1 MPVCCRCNGNG
12 RCTNCVCSRAGA
24 PCQNCLPSRRG
35 RCNNALPTDI
45 WDDSV
50 TAAPNNNTSA
60 SAQSRRVSQVA
71 VDSHLLDNGDTHQQS
86 NLHSSIT
93 TSSPTPSLTLCP
105 ESTTAVLQTETEM
118 AAPLEGTQ
126 NLAAN
131 PDANSAELNNLPTFT
146 PIVTASFKWGEKDG
160 DILIQSVDTIYNETV
175 HWKRNLFKTPSGKAG
190 RLFVQEITRL
200 LTAFSEKTALEG
212 IAMKAA
218 MIMPALL
225 LQNPHQRSN
234 SKQHSALLERRLKL
248 WSQGDMESLLNEGRT
263 IQQEVNKKR
272 GKRERQ
278 NQDVARSFA
287 KQMMEGKVKAAMR
300 SIEND
305 SSGGQLQLNA
315 TACPSNPATVREV
328 LKEKHPQRC
337 QPNSSAIITAQAT
350 EPHPILYDKID
361 GHLIHS
367 IALKMDGSAGPSG
380 LDVAAWKRLC
390 TSYKTA
396 STDLCNAL
404 ASATRRICTEL
415 VDPIVIMPLVACR
428 LIALDKCP
436 GVRPIGVGE
445 TMRRIM
451 NKTIATVLRDEIQEA
466 AGPLQVCAGQIAGCE
481 AAIHAMRRIH
491 ESQDTEAVILAD
503 ASNAFN
509 SLNCEVALRNISHLC
524 PSLSKALINTYRE
537 DIPLYIDGETT
548 FSQEGTT
555 QGDPLAMAM
564 YAIAITPLINRLK
577 EDDVKQ
583 IWYADDAAAG
593 GKLSDLKTR
602 WDRLVEIGPD
612 YGYYPNASK
621 TWLIVK
627 EHKHSEAVPV
637 FEGTEIVI
645 TTDGKR
651 HLGAAIGT
659 RSFIEKYAEQKI
671 AAWIHEVETISSLAT
686 TQPHAAYAAFTRGL
700 ANKWTFL
707 ARTIPDTNKLFEPLE
722 EKIRTTFLPALTG
735 QDTCNGDVRDLL
747 ALPVRLGGLGIV
759 NPSKQA
765 TLHQNA
771 SEKITTPLTDLIL
784 AQSQEYTPQVKAE
797 QIRAKKSAQ
806 SQRRQSEKLKA
817 SEISEKLP
825 CNPSKIDEDFNR
837 KGRFKL
843 ALHTT
848 HPRTWLRTPQGCI
861 PRRTLPTLW
870 MATKTPSFPLCL
882 WQQIH
887 C

>member
-1 MPVCCRCNGNG
+1 
-12 RCTNCVCSRAGA
+12 
-24 PCQNCLPSRRG
+24 
-35 RCNNALPTDI
+35 
-45 WDDSV
+45 
-50 TAAPNNNTSA
+50 
-60 SAQSRRVSQVA
+60 
-71 VDSHLLDNGDTHQQS
+71 
-86 NLHSSIT
+86 
-93 TSSPTPSLTLCP
+93 
-105 ESTTAVLQTETEM
+105 M
-118 AAPLEGTQ
+118 AA
-126 NLAAN
+126 N
-131 PDANSAELNNLPTFT
+131 
-146 PIVTASFKWGEKDG
+146 
-160 DILIQSVDTIYNETV
+160 YNY
-175 HWKRNLFKTPSGKAG
+175 
-190 RLFVQEITRL
+190 I
-200 LTAFSEKTALEG
+200 
-212 IAMKAA
+212 
-218 MIMPALL
+218 
-225 LQNPHQRSN
+225 
-234 SKQHSALLERRLKL
+234 
-248 WSQGDMESLLNEGRT
+248 
-263 IQQEVNKKR
+263 
-272 GKRERQ
+272 
-278 NQDVARSFA
+278 
-287 KQMMEGKVKAAMR
+287 
-300 SIEND
+300 
-305 SSGGQLQLNA
+305 NA

-328 LKEKHPQRC
+328 LKEKHPQRR
-337 QPNSSAIITAQAT
+337 QPKSSAIITAQAT

-390 TSYKTA
+390 TSYKIA

-445 TMRRIM
+445 TMRRII
-451 NKTIATVLRDEIQEA
+451 NKTIATVLHDEIQEA
-466 AGPLQVCAGQIAGCE
+466 AEPLQVCAGQIAGCE

-509 SLNCEVALRNISHLC
+509 SLNREVALRNISRLC
-524 PSLSKALINTYRE
+524 PSLSNALINTYCE
-537 DIPLYIDGETT
+537 GIPLYIDGETI
-548 FSQEGTT
+548 FSQEGT

-593 GKLSDLKTR
+593 GKLPDVKTW
-602 WDRLVEIGPD
+602 WDRLVEIDPD
-612 YGYYPNASK
+612 HGYYPNASK

-637 FEGTEIVI
+637 FDGTEIVN

-722 EKIRTTFLPALTG
+722 EKIRTTFLPALIG

-747 ALPVRLGGLGIV
+747 ALAVHLGGLGIV

-765 TLHQNA
+765 TLHHNA

-784 AQSQEYTPQVKAE
+784 AQSQEYSPQVKAE

-825 CNPSKIDEDFNR
+825 
-837 KGRFKL
+837 
-843 ALHTT
+843 A
-848 HPRTWLRTPQGCI
+848 
-861 PRRTLPTLW
+861 TLQKS
-870 MATKTPSFPLCL
+870 MR
-882 WQQIH
+882 I
-887 C
+887 